1 MAVSSAHAAAHAGS
15 RLLSEAAA
23 APPPSPPH
31 PADCYLGPEYWV
43 KSRWE
48 DGIEVVVFLNGWE
61 TERVVTVSYWDW
73 DLYDA
78 PLQLSEPVNA
88 ELYPSSRPGEA
99 SFALTKLEYLHLCY
113 PGTWGKPCV
122 GNSSRPSF
130 GFQVSPPPEHPPK
143 VRCHPQWP
151 PPPSPPPSAS
161 PSPPPSPE
169 PPPAPPPPPPPPPTS
184 PRPPRP
190 PPHDW
195 RPKPPPRAPPPPPAR
210 PPLDVERVRAYAYG
224 GAWAIAAV
232 LVAIGAV
239 GRWAQGRFGVAE
251 ALDES
256 EEEEDDDDDAE
267 WKRRRQRR
275 RRRSRRVAEE
285 RGACLSADR

>member
-1 MAVSSAHAAAHAGS
+1 MLPWDVGQAVRGQLEPAVVWLPGVAAARAPAQGAVPPVV
-15 RLLSEAAA
+15 AAA
-23 APPPSPPH
+23 AV
-31 PADCYLGPEYWV
+31 ATAV
-43 KSRWE
+43 
-48 DGIEVVVFLNGWE
+48 
-61 TERVVTVSYWDW
+61 
-73 DLYDA
+73 DLA
-78 PLQLSEPVNA
+78 IAAAV
-88 ELYPSSRPGEA
+88 
-99 SFALTKLEYLHLCY
+99 
-113 PGTWGKPCV
+113 
-122 GNSSRPSF
+122 
-130 GFQVSPPPEHPPK
+130 
-143 VRCHPQWP
+143 
-151 PPPSPPPSAS
+151 
-161 PSPPPSPE
+161 PE
-169 PPPAPPPPPPPPPTS
+169 PPPAPPPPPPPPPT
-184 PRPPRP
+184 RRGRRGRR
-190 PPHDW
+190 HDW

-232 LVAIGAV
+232 LVAIGAF

>member
-1 MAVSSAHAAAHAGS
+1 M
-15 RLLSEAAA
+15 
-23 APPPSPPH
+23 
-31 PADCYLGPEYWV
+31 

-48 DGIEVVVFLNGWE
+48 DGIEVVVFLAGWE

-73 DLYDA
+73 DQYDA

-122 GNSSRPSF
+122 VNSSRPSF
-130 GFQVSPPPEHPPK
+130 GFQVS
-143 VRCHPQWP
+143 
-151 PPPSPPPSAS
+151 
-161 PSPPPSPE
+161 
-169 PPPAPPPPPPPPPTS
+169 
-184 PRPPRP
+184 
-190 PPHDW
+190 
-195 RPKPPPRAPPPPPAR
+195 PPPAR

-232 LVAIGAV
+232 LVAIGAF